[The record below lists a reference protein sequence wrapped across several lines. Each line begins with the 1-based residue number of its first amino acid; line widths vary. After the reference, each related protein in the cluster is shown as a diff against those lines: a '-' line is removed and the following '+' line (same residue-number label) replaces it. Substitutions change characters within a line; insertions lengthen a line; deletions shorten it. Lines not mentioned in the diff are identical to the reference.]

1 LKDLTI
7 MTTRSLLTLTFS
19 AICLVATMSANLLA
33 AADETKPMRPPAVPL
48 VVHDP
53 YFSIWSCADK
63 LTDDWPRHWTGR
75 INAMCSMVRIDGKP
89 YRIMGKGAGMDDVP
103 AMKQVGLFVS
113 PTSTMYAFDADG
125 IRASLMF
132 LTPALPHDPDMLA
145 RPVTYLTWSVRSL
158 DKRQHEVSL
167 YYDNSA
173 EIVVND
179 PKQQV
184 VWSRPEIAGLDVMR
198 IGSKD
203 QPVLQKAGDDLR
215 IDWGYLYVATPK
227 DGKASMCISGHE
239 KARQAFA
246 KDGRLPATDDTRMP
260 RAANDDWTVTACVFD
275 LGKVGDKAAA
285 RTLMLA
291 YDDEYS
297 IEYMGKK
304 LRPYWHRNGITV
316 EKLLQTAAGQYRELS
331 KRCWEFDLEFMNDL
345 TSVGGPDYAQF
356 CSLAYRQAL
365 GAHKLVAAPDGRP
378 MLFSKECFSNGC
390 TGTVDVIYPAAPIFM
405 LLNNELL
412 KASVTPV
419 FDYTATPRWKFP
431 FAPHDLGTYP
441 KANGQVYGGG
451 ERTEDNQMPVEE
463 SGNMLIIAAVISQLD
478 GNTKYAEKYWPQIER
493 WAAFLKEKGL
503 DPANQL
509 CTDDFAGHLAHNAN
523 LSIKAIEA
531 LGAYAKMCDMA
542 GKREQAA
549 EYRRTA
555 EKFVKDWIKMADD
568 GDHYRLAFDR
578 PGTWSQ
584 KYNLVWDKL
593 LKLNLFPPEVAAKEL
608 AFYKTKL
615 NRFGLPLDNR
625 EGYTKADWQVWT
637 ATLADSRADF
647 DNLMNPVY
655 DFVSHTQPRVP
666 MTDWYQTKDAR
677 MVGFQARPVIGGVF
691 IKMLDDEAAWKK
703 WSKPREQS
711 GK

>member
-1 LKDLTI
+1 
-7 MTTRSLLTLTFS
+7 MTTRSLFNIAFGGICIVTVLS
-19 AICLVATMSANLLA
+19 AGLFA
-33 AADETKPMRPPAVPL
+33 AETKTFRPPAVPL

-75 INAMCSMVRIDGKP
+75 INALCSMVRIDGKP
-89 YRIMGKGAGMDDVP
+89 YRLMGPQPADVP
-103 AMKQVGLFVS
+103 AMKQKRLLVLPTHTIYMFETGGVEVWFTFMS
-113 PTSTMYAFDADG
+113 PTLLNDLE
-125 IRASLMF
+125 LMS
-132 LTPALPHDPDMLA
+132 
-145 RPVTYLTWSVRSL
+145 RPLTYLTWRVVST
-158 DKRQHEVSL
+158 DKKQHEVSL

-173 EIVVND
+173 ELVVND
-179 PKQQV
+179 PRQAV
-184 VWSRPEIAGLDVMR
+184 VWSRPKTKGISFFMR
-198 IGSKD
+198 IGSKE

-215 IDWGYLYVATPK
+215 IDWGHLYVAAPNQK
-227 DGKASMCISGHE
+227 GMSMAIAGHE
-239 KARQAFA
+239 KARLAFA
-246 KDGRLPATDDTRMP
+246 EDGSLPETDDTRMP
-260 RAANDDWTVTACVFD
+260 RPANDDWPVTACMFD
-275 LGKVGDKAAA
+275 LGSIGGPKTLKPET
-285 RTLMLA
+285 RLLMLA

-297 IEYMGKK
+297 IEYLGTK
-304 LRPYWHRNGITV
+304 LRPYWRRNGMEM
-316 EKLLQTAAGQYRELS
+316 EKLLITATSQFGELS
-331 KRCWEFDLEFMNDL
+331 QRCAAFSRDFMADL
-345 TSVGGPDYAQF
+345 TRVGGPDYAQF
-356 CSLAYRQAL
+356 CALAYRQAI

-419 FDYTATPRWKFP
+419 FDYAATPCWKFP

-451 ERTEDNQMPVEE
+451 ERTEENQMPVEE
-463 SGNMLIIAAVISQLD
+463 SGNMLIIAAVISKLD
-478 GNTKYAEKYWPQIER
+478 GNTKYAEKYWPQLER

-523 LSIKAIEA
+523 LSIKAIVA

-542 GKREQAA
+542 GRKQQAA

-555 EKFVKDWIKMADD
+555 KSFAKQWIKMADD

-593 LKLNLFPPEVAAKEL
+593 LGLKLFPPEVAAKEI

-625 EGYTKADWQVWT
+625 AEYTKTDWEVWT
-637 ATLADSRADF
+637 ATLADSQADF
-647 DNLMNPVY
+647 DTLMQPVY
-655 DFVSHTQPRVP
+655 DFVSHTPQRVP

-691 IKMLDDEAAWKK
+691 IKMLADPAVWKK
-703 WSKPREQS
+703 WSGMASVRRPTE
-711 GK
+711 